1 MTVEG
6 EDTQFQTGP
15 ENGSVSG
22 MVPVGQYAREYRE
35 AAAAAADSR
44 DLSAE
49 ETRIVNTYFQAILEE
64 E

>member
-1 MTVEG
+1 MRFEEYDV
-6 EDTQFQTGP
+6 
-15 ENGSVSG
+15 V
-22 MVPVGQYAREYRE
+22 VVGAGHAGAE